1 MYVRSNFNRTRPRE
15 TPTQTRKPNVLLNIY
30 ISNRIRHLEWN
41 SIMNRSYTHFPYKM
55 YFKWSHDVVGEQSR
69 DHWNI

>member
-1 MYVRSNFNRTRPRE
+1 MYALILIELGHVKRLRKHV
-15 TPTQTRKPNVLLNIY
+15 KPNVLLNIY

>member
-1 MYVRSNFNRTRPRE
+1 MYVRSNFNRTRQRE
-15 TPTQTRKPNVLLNIY
+15 TPTQKRKTYYSIY

-55 YFKWSHDVVGEQSR
+55 YFKWPHDVGGEQSR
-69 DHWNI
+69 DQWNI